1 MAWVSALSIPIFL
14 TLNKFGLFRVPKE
27 VEIMGLDIAELGGVN
42 QEVYNKLKK
51 DFSFFTPEASRANS
65 KYEKS

>member
-14 TLNKFGLFRVPKE
+14 ILNRLGLFRVPKE

-42 QEVYNKLKK
+42 
-51 DFSFFTPEASRANS
+51 
-65 KYEKS
+65 